1 VKTIIAGPR
10 NFNDYNKLLKVF
22 LLYPDLEKNITEI
35 VSGKAKGVDTL
46 GERWA
51 RENKIP
57 IKSFP
62 ADWNKYGNS
71 AGPIRNL
78 QMANY
83 ADALIA
89 LWDDISKGTGD
100 MIEKAKNKG
109 LKILIYYFNDD
120 TFETFNFLKFN

>member
-1 VKTIIAGPR
+1 MKTIIAGPR
-10 NFNDYNKLLKVF
+10 NFSDYNKLLKVF

-51 RENKIP
+51 IENKIP